1 MLTYWSASASLLDIK
16 KAVLKA
22 NEDQYELA
30 QITLFT
36 RKYDDEPTRVT
47 TDRAAKLKLSPTRP
61 C

>member
-1 MLTYWSASASLLDIK
+1 MLDIK